1 MDTLQNLINR
11 YFMNKVQLETVV
23 AEANRQGLTAQQLID
38 KMSQKRILLESEHA
52 EDLVALQKEAEASIR
67 AMMGSNK

>member
-52 EDLVALQKEAEASIR
+52 EDLVALRKEAEASIR